1 MNRDIKRSKAL
12 RNWHKYKNI
21 VYLIAA
27 VLIVVVIIII
37 AISKAVGGN
46 EKESQS
52 QSQQES
58 ISESQSASQQASE
71 QASIEA
77 ATTEAP
83 SMEMPTMEPI
93 VTEPPTTEP
102 PTMATQIVKT
112 PQKED
117 FQYESFFDN
126 AVFVGDVFVSGMD
139 IYQHLDSSKLVYNEQ
154 WTTGKASN
162 NVDKIAATNASKVY
176 IQLGLN
182 DLNNGKKASSVLE
195 TYKELVTDIKAKM
208 PNATI
213 YVIST
218 FPVSTGF
225 EAKEGTTIKNS
236 EVKALNELLATMEGV
251 TFLDVAASISLSD
264 GSLNTDLSASGYNI
278 VNSYYGFIL
287 NLIAEMSQ

>member
-1 MNRDIKRSKAL
+1 MSREIKRSKTL
-12 RNWHKYKNI
+12 RMWHKYKNV

-27 VLIVVVIIII
+27 VLLVVVIAIVS
-37 AISKAVGGN
+37 ISKVVGDKK
-46 EKESQS
+46 EKESESQS
-52 QSQQES
+52 QSQS
-58 ISESQSASQQASE
+58 ISESQSAYVQASEQASE

-77 ATTEAP
+77 MTTEAP
-83 SMEMPTMEPI
+83 TLPPVSEPV
-93 VTEPPTTEP
+93 VTEAPTV
-102 PTMATQIVKT
+102 AGQIVKT

-117 FQYESFFDN
+117 FQYESSFDN

-139 IYQHLDSSKLVYNEQ
+139 VYQHLDSSKLVYNEQ

-162 NVDKIAATNASKVY
+162 NVDKIAATKASKIY
-176 IQLGLN
+176 ILLGLN
-182 DLNNGKKASSVLE
+182 DLNNGKKASSVFE
-195 TYKELVTDIKAKM
+195 SYKELVNDIKDKM
-208 PNATI
+208 PGATI

-225 EAKEGTTIKNS
+225 EAKEGTTVKNS
-236 EVKALNELLATMEGV
+236 EIKALNELLATMEGV
-251 TFLDVAASISLSD
+251 KFLDVAASISLSD